1 MINIAQET
9 LDLRCVRISRTL
21 WLLMPTFLLPY
32 TPRWVTPY
40 ASAHMEHSP
49 TAVSRYRSPLRG
61 LKRTTRGLCGIF
73 SALVCVKSA
82 LVCIVSNVSETRPI
96 SSVLCLAPLHFR
108 RKVSGLVS
116 YYALF
121 KGWLLL
127 SQPPRCL
134 RNSTSFPT

>member
-49 TAVSRYRSPLRG
+49 TDRSRLA
-61 LKRTTRGLCGIF
+61 
-73 SALVCVKSA
+73 ALD
-82 LVCIVSNVSETRPI
+82 LNELI
-96 SSVLCLAPLHFR
+96 SRIKDRF
-108 RKVSGLVS
+108 
-116 YYALF
+116 
-121 KGWLLL
+121 LLITDL
-127 SQPPRCL
+127 IYP
-134 RNSTSFPT
+134 